1 MTRLTTAIMTTS
13 ALVAAPAF
21 AAESDMAGFC
31 ENAFF
36 AADKNADGMLGQ
48 DEIAELRDLEF
59 NELDAD
65 ADGSISRAEYR
76 TCMAEQRVE
85 AAKQQAESDDPM
97 LSWKDVAPDGAS
109 SVSREDF
116 SASAREAWKKRE
128 ETENNLYNHL
138 VAGMEDALAE
148 DEREEGFAQAAV
160 ARFQSADTNGDG
172 ILTQKEFET
181 PARDRKYDAAALES
195 RFAEMDEDGSGAISP
210 QEYRAAGS
218 WSTKAM
224 ETGTDET
231 SDVEVEMGVPVIRY
245 YILTY

>member
-1 MTRLTTAIMTTS
+1 MTRLTTIIMTTS

-36 AADKNADGMLGQ
+36 AADKNADAMLSQ
-48 DEIAELRDLEF
+48 EEIAELRDLEF
-59 NELDAD
+59 AELDAN
-65 ADGSISRAEYR
+65 ADGSISRSEYR

-85 AAKQQAESDDPM
+85 AAKQQAASDETM
-97 LSWKDVAPDGAS
+97 LSWRDVAPEGES
-109 SVSREDF
+109 SMTREDF
-116 SASAREAWKKRE
+116 SASVREAWKKRE

-138 VAGMEDALAE
+138 VAGMEDALEE

-172 ILTQKEFET
+172 ILTREEFET
-181 PARDRKYDAAALES
+181 PARDRSYDDAALES
-195 RFAEMDEDGSGAISP
+195 RFEEMDEDGSGAISP
-210 QEYRAAGS
+210 QEYRAAGA

-224 ETGTDET
+224 ETGAQET
-231 SDVEVEMGVPVIRY
+231 ASADMEMGVPVIRY